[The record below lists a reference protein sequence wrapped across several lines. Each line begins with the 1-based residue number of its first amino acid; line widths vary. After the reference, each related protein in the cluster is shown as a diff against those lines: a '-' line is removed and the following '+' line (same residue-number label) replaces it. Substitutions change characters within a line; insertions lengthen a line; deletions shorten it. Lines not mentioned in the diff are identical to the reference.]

1 GAAVIFAGRIDHR
14 HFVLRQEGAER
25 VHIFTA
31 RKLEGG
37 VVEADV
43 ALAMLALFALRVGG
57 GGPEKRLSI
66 TPARHV
72 AVVVFVLE
80 AEEAEQLAIKL
91 LGTGEITDAEHQV
104 IDADDAGHGNFSFER
119 NLLPSSLPGLTP
131 QVGLARLAAPN
142 TAELGQA
149 RVPVQ

>member
-1 GAAVIFAGRIDHR
+1 
-14 HFVLRQEGAER
+14 
-25 VHIFTA
+25 
-31 RKLEGG
+31 
-37 VVEADV
+37 
-43 ALAMLALFALRVGG
+43 
-57 GGPEKRLSI
+57 
-66 TPARHV
+66 
-72 AVVVFVLE
+72 VLE

-142 TAELGQA
+142 TAELGQV
-149 RVPVQ
+149 RVPVQSIVFAEVLRRRWTRGASPRVTS